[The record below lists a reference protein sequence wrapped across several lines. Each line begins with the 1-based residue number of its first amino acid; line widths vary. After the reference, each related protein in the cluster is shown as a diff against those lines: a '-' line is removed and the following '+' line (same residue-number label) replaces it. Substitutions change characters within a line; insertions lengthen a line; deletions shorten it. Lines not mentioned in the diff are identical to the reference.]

1 MSLSLSVLSTTPDE
15 GQAPVK
21 EGQNDHEDDRV
32 LVALGET
39 GHLSDEH
46 ASDNEYPKIYDIPH

>member
-1 MSLSLSVLSTTPDE
+1 MSPSLSVLPTTPDE
-15 GQAPVK
+15 GQPPID

-32 LVALGET
+32 LVALSET

-46 ASDNEYPKIYDIPH
+46 APR